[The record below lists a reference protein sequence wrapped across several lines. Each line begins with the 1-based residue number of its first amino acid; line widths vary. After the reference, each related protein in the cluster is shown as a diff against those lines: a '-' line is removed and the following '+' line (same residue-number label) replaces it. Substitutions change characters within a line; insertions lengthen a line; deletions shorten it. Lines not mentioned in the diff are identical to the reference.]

1 MALPTGLLPVFVFV
15 VTAGVATLVTLGA
28 YLSWRR
34 GSRSFSA
41 GLRRSLLGVSLLYLV
56 GTAVV
61 WAVAGGG
68 SLWGVAAA
76 LVASGVAAFVVLWTA
91 PLLLGQYLVRR
102 LRGVDS
108 ETALRQV
115 TYGWPVAMLVVF
127 GLFVA
132 PGGPTSGHLLHL
144 DGATTCLAG
153 FCGLSVLL
161 LVAVA
166 LELVVAVVGPGLVG
180 LVLTSQQSLS
190 SR

>member
-1 MALPTGLLPVFVFV
+1 MTLPTGLLPVFVFV
-15 VTAGVATLVTLGA
+15 VTAGIATLVTLGA
-28 YLSWRR
+28 HLSWRR
-34 GSRSFSA
+34 GSQPFSA

-56 GTAVV
+56 GTAIV

-76 LVASGVAAFVVLWTA
+76 LVASGVVAFVVLWTA

-115 TYGWPVAMLVVF
+115 TYGWLVAMLAVF

-132 PGGPTSGHLLHL
+132 PGGPTGGHLLHL
-144 DGATTCLAG
+144 DGVTTCLAG
-153 FCGLSVLL
+153 FCGLSISL
-161 LVAVA
+161 LVVVA

-180 LVLTSQQSLS
+180 FVLTRQQSLS
-190 SR
+190 GR